1 VLDGLRP
8 PPGCR
13 RAPRE
18 ARFLSK
24 HISPGMNSPKRDSP
38 RTVALI
44 LLGIGWC
51 ALAARAQVPAK
62 PIADAPAPAI
72 GTQAL
77 REIAIYPERSAPAQS
92 LPANESKLSAEVSA
106 RILALPYDVGQ
117 TVRKGEVVVRLD
129 RRDFELAVAKARA
142 SMAAVQARITQAES
156 QLARAR
162 ALEKQHFISAEAVI
176 QRETELAVQ
185 RAELA
190 VQQANLATARRE
202 LEKTTIRAPFDA
214 IVKQR
219 HVGVGELASPGAVLI
234 TLIDRSRP
242 EVSAQVQLKDA
253 RSLEHADRAV
263 FVADTDYPVTLV
275 RVSPAVDR
283 ESRTV
288 EARLAFRDRTAAP
301 GTSGRLV
308 WRETRPH
315 LPAEYVVRRKGEL
328 GVFVMFG
335 KKAPEFVALPAA
347 QEGRPVGVALPVDT
361 LIVTRGQNTLGGST
375 PQK

>member
-1 VLDGLRP
+1 
-8 PPGCR
+8 
-13 RAPRE
+13 
-18 ARFLSK
+18 
-24 HISPGMNSPKRDSP
+24 MNSPKHVTP
-38 RTVALI
+38 RTAALI

-51 ALAARAQVPAK
+51 ALAAQAQVPAK

-92 LPANESKLSAEVSA
+92 LPANESKLSSEVSA

-142 SMAAVQARITQAES
+142 SMAAVEARITQAES
-156 QLARAR
+156 QLSRAR

-219 HVGVGELASPGAVLI
+219 HVGVGELASPGAALI

-253 RSLEHADRAV
+253 QSLENADRAI
-263 FVADTDYPVTLV
+263 FVADVEYAVKLV

-288 EARLAFRDRTAAP
+288 EARLAFRERAAAP

-315 LPAEYVVRRKGEL
+315 LPAEYVVRRRGEL
-328 GVFVMFG
+328 GVFVMSG
-335 KKAPEFVALPAA
+335 KTPEFVVLPAA
-347 QEGRPVGVALPVDT
+347 QEGRPVAVALPVDT
-361 LIVTRGQNTLGGST
+361 LIVTRGRNTLGT
-375 PQK
+375 AAPKR